1 MQPYLC
7 CMALFIC
14 TSHKHIQN
22 GAVLL
27 LMLVLQ
33 SCTNTTSQVE
43 ERIDKYPSGIT
54 SRTYK
59 LINGKKEGLMTDY
72 YPRGQLLSKRLFK
85 NDLQHGVS
93 NHFYESGAKKEV
105 QYFVNGKREG
115 GDTVWFESGK
125 IRYIFNF
132 KNDLREGPMKTF
144 DENGKLVLEVIYEKD
159 QPKTVN
165 GEPLK
170 K

>member
-1 MQPYLC
+1 
-7 CMALFIC
+7 MALFNSIPIK
-14 TSHKHIQN
+14 TSQVFL
-22 GAVLL
+22 ALA
-27 LMLVLQ
+27 LVWWIPC
-33 SCTNTTSQVE
+33 CTNTSSKVE
-43 ERIDKYPSGIT
+43 ERVDKYPSGIT

-72 YPRGQLLSKRLFK
+72 YPKGQLLSKRLFK

-105 QYFVNGKREG
+105 QYFINGKREG